1 MPDVYFSLTRDT
13 PHDHESESAYDPLCQ
28 DCSIQ
33 LSQLHEPLTS
43 PVQHLL
49 SKTVRHSPSPT
60 EEILIRDAISQVESR
75 INGIDVTTA
84 KIQLLLSNLA
94 EQRARVQAYRDKH
107 KVLVAPVWHLPP
119 EILSYIF
126 VLCLSHRPPNEI
138 NRTSLKRSLLLAR
151 VNQYWRQVAL
161 STPQL
166 WTTIFLDS
174 KSLGGAGEGQEA
186 PAEPS
191 STSSSSLCMPKVCLE
206 RSGACPLSITVFS
219 QEFNAEILDFI
230 VPLSDRW
237 RRISLN
243 TNMMMLQALFP
254 IQGKLSRLEHL
265 EIGNT
270 QWAEGPPPAI
280 GLLSFFSE
288 APLLKHVMVSNTFQ
302 PSFKILPLQQLT
314 SWDSP
319 IRVSEFPQV
328 FKLAP
333 NLEECFLQPLRMFN
347 GSLNGTLIPENEPT
361 FSHNLTS
368 LHISTGTIT
377 NLSVQLHHLPQF
389 PYLRQLFLYC
399 DKRVLI
405 SSPENTLVPFF
416 AKSGGQLEYLMFGI
430 SVALDMIRQCLAYTP
445 MLTSLHIHRMA
456 SDLVLNH
463 LTLQEGCG
471 EGSVGWLVPKLK
483 TLRLSGKLYFQ
494 ARTVTKL
501 IRSRWQNAET
511 SSSSSSSQSS
521 PSSDTLPSGSTSTS
535 FSSSTSD
542 SVADSTTAIP
552 VHDARP
558 RTLRSVDILPP
569 RQDKFD
575 IDEKNELLAFNQ
587 QGFEVNI
594 RSLRRSEFLSHNSML
609 GFDGKGVLEFGRG

>member
-1 MPDVYFSLTRDT
+1 MPDVYFSLSTDT
-13 PHDHESESAYDPLCQ
+13 AHDHEPESAYDPLCQ
-28 DCSIQ
+28 DCAIQ

-49 SKTVRHSPSPT
+49 SSTVRHSPSPT

-107 KVLVAPVWHLPP
+107 KVLVAPVWQIPP

-138 NRTSLKRSLLLAR
+138 NRSSLKRSLLLAR

-166 WTTIFLDS
+166 WTIIFLDS
-174 KSLGGAGEGQEA
+174 KSLGGAEEGHEA
-186 PAEPS
+186 PAEP
-191 STSSSSLCMPKVCLE
+191 SSSLCMPKVCLE

-219 QEFNAEILDFI
+219 QEFNVDILDFI
-230 VPLSDRW
+230 IPLSDRW
-237 RRISLN
+237 RRISLH
-243 TNMMMLQALFP
+243 TNMTMLQALFP
-254 IQGKLSRLEHL
+254 IQGKLSHLEHL
-265 EIGNT
+265 EIRNS
-270 QWAEGPPPAI
+270 QWSEGPPPAI

-288 APLLKHVMVSNTFQ
+288 APCLKHVMVSNTFQ
-302 PSFKILPLQQLT
+302 PSFKILPLHQLT

-319 IRVSEFPQV
+319 MRVSDFPQV

-347 GSLNGTLIPENEPT
+347 GTLTSENETT

-405 SSPENTLVPFF
+405 NSPENTLVPFF

-463 LTLQEGCG
+463 LTLQEGYG
-471 EGSVGWLVPKLK
+471 DGSVRWLVPKL
-483 TLRLSGKLYFQ
+483 TNLRLSGKLYFQ

-501 IRSRWQNAET
+501 IRSRW
-511 SSSSSSSQSS
+511 SSS
-521 PSSDTLPSGSTSTS
+521 PSYSALPSGSTSTS
-535 FSSSTSD
+535 YSSNSD
-542 SVADSTTAIP
+542 VVADTTTTVIP

-569 RQDKFD
+569 RHDKFD
-575 IDEKNELLAFNQ
+575 IDEKNELLALNQ

-594 RSLRRSEFLSHNSML
+594 RSLKRSEFLSRNSM
-609 GFDGKGVLEFGRG
+609 KGVLQVGRG

>member
-1 MPDVYFSLTRDT
+1 MPDVYFSLSRDT
-13 PHDHESESAYDPLCQ
+13 LHNHESESTYDPLCQ
-28 DCSIQ
+28 GCAIQ

-49 SKTVRHSPSPT
+49 SKNVRHSPSPA

-94 EQRARVQAYRDKH
+94 EQKAKVQAYRDKH

-126 VLCLSHRPPNEI
+126 VLSLSHRPPNEV
-138 NRTSLKRSLLLAR
+138 NRTSLRKSLLLAR

-174 KSLGGAGEGQEA
+174 KSLGGAREGHEA

-191 STSSSSLCMPKVCLE
+191 SSSSLCMPKVCLE

-219 QEFNAEILDFI
+219 QEFNVDILDFI
-230 VPLSDRW
+230 IPLSDRW
-237 RRISLN
+237 RRISLS
-243 TNMMMLQALFP
+243 TNMTMLQNLFP
-254 IQGKLSRLEHL
+254 IRRKLSRLEHL
-265 EIGNT
+265 EIRNT
-270 QWAEGPPPAI
+270 QWAEGPPPAV
-280 GLLSFFSE
+280 GLLSYFSE

-314 SWDSP
+314 TWDSP
-319 IRVSEFPQV
+319 IRVSDFPQV

-347 GSLNGTLIPENEPT
+347 GSLNGSFTSENDT
-361 FSHNLTS
+361 SFSHNLTS
-368 LHISTGTIT
+368 LHISTGTVT
-377 NLSVQLHHLPQF
+377 NLSVQLHHLPHF
-389 PYLRQLFLYC
+389 PCLRQLFLYC

-405 SSPENTLVPFF
+405 NSPENNLLPFF

-456 SDLVLNH
+456 SDSVLSR
-463 LTLQEGCG
+463 LTLQEGDG
-471 EGSVGWLVPKLK
+471 DGSVGWLVPKLK

-501 IRSRWQNAET
+501 IRSRWQNAK
-511 SSSSSSSQSS
+511 SSSSSSS
-521 PSSDTLPSGSTSTS
+521 PSSSSGALPSESTSTS
-535 FSSSTSD
+535 FSSNSG

-552 VHDARP
+552 VHDDHP

-575 IDEKNELLAFNQ
+575 IDEKNELLALNQ

-594 RSLRRSEFLSHNSML
+594 RSLRRSEFLSHISML
-609 GFDGKGVLEFGRG
+609 GFDWKGVGRG

>member
-1 MPDVYFSLTRDT
+1 MPDVYFSLSRDT
-13 PHDHESESAYDPLCQ
+13 AHDHESESAYDPLCK
-28 DCSIQ
+28 DCAIQ
-33 LSQLHEPLTS
+33 LSRLHEPLTS

-60 EEILIRDAISQVESR
+60 EEILIRNAISQVESR

-107 KVLVAPVWHLPP
+107 KVLVAPVWHIPP

-126 VLCLSHRPPNEI
+126 VLCLSYRPPNEI

-174 KSLGGAGEGQEA
+174 KSLGGTGEGHEA

-191 STSSSSLCMPKVCLE
+191 LSSSLCMPKVCLE

-219 QEFNAEILDFI
+219 QEFNADILDFI
-230 VPLSDRW
+230 IPLSNRW
-237 RRISLN
+237 RRMSLN
-243 TNMMMLQALFP
+243 TNITMLLALFP

-265 EIGNT
+265 EIRNT

-302 PSFKILPLQQLT
+302 PSFKTLPLQQLIT
-314 SWDSP
+314 WDSP
-319 IRVSEFPQV
+319 IRVSDFPQV

-347 GSLNGTLIPENEPT
+347 GSLNGSLTSENETT

-389 PYLRQLFLYC
+389 PCLRQLFLYC

-405 SSPENTLVPFF
+405 NSPENTLVPFF

-463 LTLQEGCG
+463 LTLQEGYG

-501 IRSRWQNAET
+501 IRSRWK
-511 SSSSSSSQSS
+511 SSSSSS
-521 PSSDTLPSGSTSTS
+521 PSSSELPSGSTSTS
-535 FSSSTSD
+535 YSSSSD
-542 SVADSTTAIP
+542 FVADSTTTAIP

-575 IDEKNELLAFNQ
+575 IDEKNELLALNQ

-609 GFDGKGVLEFGRG
+609 GLFDGKGVLQVGRG

>member
-1 MPDVYFSLTRDT
+1 MPDVYFNTA
-13 PHDHESESAYDPLCQ
+13 HDHESEFAYNPLCHG
-28 DCSIQ
+28 CANQ

-49 SKTVRHSPSPT
+49 SNTVRHSPSPA
-60 EEILIRDAISQVESR
+60 EEIQIRDAISQVESR
-75 INGIDVTTA
+75 INGIDAATA
-84 KIQLLLSNLA
+84 QIQLLLSNLA

-107 KVLVAPVWHLPP
+107 KVLVAPVWHIPP

-138 NRTSLKRSLLLAR
+138 NRSSLKRSLTLTR

-174 KSLGGAGEGQEA
+174 KSLSGPGAGREA

-191 STSSSSLCMPKVCLE
+191 SSLCMPEVCLE

-219 QEFNAEILDFI
+219 QEFNVDILNFI
-230 VPLSDRW
+230 IPLSDRW
-237 RRISLN
+237 WRMSLN
-243 TNMMMLQALFP
+243 TNITMLQALFP

-265 EIGNT
+265 EIRNS
-270 QWAEGPPPAI
+270 QWAEGPPPSI
-280 GLLSFFSE
+280 SLLSFFSE
-288 APLLKHVMVSNTFQ
+288 APRLNHVMVSNTFQ

-314 SWDSP
+314 TWDSP
-319 IRVSEFPQV
+319 VRVSDFPQV

-333 NLEECFLQPLRMFN
+333 NLEECFLQPLRMLA
-347 GSLNGTLIPENEPT
+347 GPLTSENETT

-368 LHISTGTIT
+368 LHISTGNIT
-377 NLSVQLHHLPQF
+377 NLSVQLHHLPRF

-405 SSPENTLVPFF
+405 NSPENTLVPFF

-430 SVALDMIRQCLAYTP
+430 SVAMDMLSQCLAYTP

-456 SDLVLNH
+456 SDSVLNY
-463 LTLQEGCG
+463 LTLQEGYG
-471 EGSVGWLVPKLK
+471 NGSVEWLVPRLK
-483 TLRLSGKLYFQ
+483 TLRLSGKPYFQ

-501 IRSRWQNAET
+501 IRSRWQSADESPSP
-511 SSSSSSSQSS
+511 SSSSA
-521 PSSDTLPSGSTSTS
+521 LPSGSTSTS
-535 FSSSTSD
+535 CCSKDAT
-542 SVADSTTAIP
+542 STTTTTTTTTTIP

-558 RTLRSVDILPP
+558 RTLRSVDILPS

-575 IDEKNELLAFNQ
+575 ITEKNELLALNK

-594 RSLRRSEFLSHNSML
+594 RSLRRHEFLSHNSML
-609 GFDGKGVLEFGRG
+609 GFDGKGVLQVGRG